1 MPTYKRLFIWVEGDD
16 DERFFNRILLSPKFQ
31 KKYGNVKII
40 KYATMKKEKVD
51 NFIRSIK
58 AMGADYIYLTDIND
72 SPCVTAKKREIQS
85 EYKNI
90 NNDKVIVVIKEIESW
105 YLAGLD
111 NKVCKQLKINNF
123 ANTEYVTK
131 EKFNALIPKKF
142 TSRIDFMSEILKNFS
157 IEIAKQKNNSFQ
169 YFVEKYDC

>member
-1 MPTYKRLFIWVEGDD
+1 MPTSKLLFIWVEGDD
-16 DERFFNRILLSPKFQ
+16 DERFFNGILSPKLQ
-31 KKYGNVKII
+31 RKYGTIKII
-40 KYATMKKEKVD
+40 RYAKMKKEKVD

-58 AMGADYIYLTDIND
+58 AMGAEYIYLTDIND
-72 SPCVTAKKREIQS
+72 SPCVTAKKEEMQKK
-85 EYKNI
+85 YQNI
-90 NNDKVIVVIKEIESW
+90 DKDKIIVVIREIESW

-111 NKVCKQLKINNF
+111 NKACKQLKIKNF
-123 ANTEYVTK
+123 ANTDNVTK
-131 EKFNALIPKKF
+131 EKFNALIPERF

>member
-1 MPTYKRLFIWVEGDD
+1 MSHYKLLFIWVEGDD
-16 DERFFNRILLSPKFQ
+16 DERLFNKTLAPKFQ
-31 KKYGNVKII
+31 EKYNAVKII

-51 NFIRSIK
+51 SFIESIK
-58 AMGADYIYLTDIND
+58 AMGADYIYSTDIND
-72 SPCVTAKKREIQS
+72 SPCVTAKKGKILNR
-85 EYKNI
+85 YKNI
-90 NNDKVIVVIKEIESW
+90 ESDKIIIVVKEIESW

-111 NKVCKQLKINNF
+111 SKACKQLKISNF
-123 ANTEYVTK
+123 ASTDNITK

-157 IEIAKQKNNSFQ
+157 IDMAKQKNNSFR